1 MIKSG
6 CLFNGIK
13 ILKMIQSK
21 IGQTKKKNEKDR
33 EETFGRARASHCVM
47 AGFKSVHTQSV
58 MFHDAPWPLWL
69 NLKNK
74 KSEHEQLSQFYL
86 KKLLTS
92 SV

>member
-1 MIKSG
+1 M
-6 CLFNGIK
+6 
-13 ILKMIQSK
+13 
-21 IGQTKKKNEKDR
+21 GQTKKKNEKDR
-33 EETFGRARASHCVM
+33 EDTFGRARANHCVM

-86 KKLLTS
+86 KNCSHLVFNATGLL
-92 SV
+92 VYKYHHKV